1 MMSVDKLLHVIMF
14 SYMYLNNFR
23 TDVTRHGDDY
33 IVNYEGDDSYGHCI
47 YKQLD
52 LTGSNKPIR
61 QNVMLLT
68 HCQMG
73 GIIDNINK
81 KSPLGEGDHDNLS
94 KEIREHSLSILT
106 SYLEGQTEDNG

>member
-1 MMSVDKLLHVIMF
+1 
-14 SYMYLNNFR
+14 MYLNKFS
-23 TDVTRHGDDY
+23 TSVTKNGEDF

-47 YKQLD
+47 YRQLD
-52 LTGSNKPIR
+52 MTGSNKPIR
-61 QNVMLLT
+61 QSVMLLT

-73 GIIDNINK
+73 EIIDVINK
-81 KSPLGEGDHDNLS
+81 KSPLKEGDHDNLS

>member
-1 MMSVDKLLHVIMF
+1 
-14 SYMYLNNFR
+14 MYLNNFR

-73 GIIDNINK
+73 DIINHINE
-81 KSPLGEGDHDNLS
+81 KSPLNEGDHDNLS

>member
-1 MMSVDKLLHVIMF
+1 
-14 SYMYLNNFR
+14 
-23 TDVTRHGDDY
+23 
-33 IVNYEGDDSYGHCI
+33 
-47 YKQLD
+47 
-52 LTGSNKPIR
+52 
-61 QNVMLLT
+61 MLLT